1 MSNNN
6 HTESF
11 LIQGDPIHK
20 ETQDQQTKREAALIR
35 ARLEGVMASYGQFT
49 PINQQLA
56 ELMADWAFYRQLL
69 NKSASCSTNDWDVQF
84 LRRMLKGKVKDFVRY
99 CKKYPDEKTNLALS
113 GIMSVYDYKWPHSS
127 ATGYIFGF
135 LWGWLQLE
143 LEKPGEEKPM
153 TEEEQRE
160 SLKKHADEH
169 GETID
174 RFIYDGF
181 GGVKA
186 IHKENDEFS
195 KEKPKTNKKKEQ

>member
-6 HTESF
+6 RTESF

-20 ETQDQQTKREAALIR
+20 EAPDIQSKREAALIR

-56 ELMADWAFYRQLL
+56 EWMADWAFYRQLL

-99 CKKYPDEKTNLALS
+99 CKKYPGEQTNLALS
-113 GIMSVYDYKWPHSS
+113 GIMSVYDYSWPHSS

-143 LEKPGEEKPM
+143 LEKPGEQKPD

-160 SLKKHADEH
+160 FLIKNAAENGKI
-169 GETID
+169 ID
-174 RFIYDGF
+174 RFTYDGF

-186 IHKENDEFS
+186 IHKE
-195 KEKPKTNKKKEQ
+195 KENG